1 MKDYMAI
8 LKDNGLK
15 ATFQRMHILEVIGMY
30 GHKDVDEIYAE
41 VIKTHPS
48 ISLATVYKNILIMT
62 QSDVL
67 VEVPLMGRKAKY
79 EIKKDCHV
87 HLICKECGHIED
99 GDFNLV
105 DIDAMKKILSA
116 QNFTYASQELNVY
129 GTCSHCS
136 NIKVS

>member
-1 MKDYMAI
+1 MKNYMSI
-8 LKDNGLK
+8 LKENGLK

-62 QSDVL
+62 QNGVL
-67 VEVPLMGRKAKY
+67 IELPLIGRKAKY
-79 EIKKDCHV
+79 EIKKDSHV
-87 HLICKECGHIED
+87 HLICKECGNIED
-99 GDFNLV
+99 EDFNLV
-105 DIDAMKKILSA
+105 DMNSLKEVLSDKKFA
-116 QNFTYASQELNVY
+116 YFNQELNIY

-136 NIKVS
+136 SIKVS